1 MSDLITNNDQMWT
14 HLHTCYFCVSILHE
28 ADWGDHP
35 SIDVIELSARDERIS
50 VLGCPWV
57 TNTEYWAAYSRSPKG
72 WAPCTFTEKQHF
84 QPFARQ
90 IITLKL
96 ILYSWLFCSVYIQ
109 VIPPKSF
116 LLSRVK
122 QWSAEH
128 WPKYC
133 SGFCWV
139 SRASKQLVGTNSCAT
154 SARRHFLDNFFISR
168 IEKSYLK

>member
-1 MSDLITNNDQMWT
+1 MDSPPYLLLLCIHSSLGRLRRSSKHRCDRTFSKRWTN
-14 HLHTCYFCVSILHE
+14 
-28 ADWGDHP
+28 
-35 SIDVIELSARDERIS
+35 IS
-50 VLGCPWV
+50 LRCPWV
-57 TNTEYWAAYSRSPKG
+57 TNTEYWAAYSRSPTG
-72 WAPCTFTEKQHF
+72 WAPCTFTVMQHF
-84 QPFARQ
+84 PPFARQ

-154 SARRHFLDNFFISR
+154 SARRHFLDNFFFQES
-168 IEKSYLK
+168 EKSK

>member
-1 MSDLITNNDQMWT
+1 MIKCGLT
-14 HLHTCYFCVSILHE
+14 SILVTSVY
-28 ADWGDHP
+28 P
-35 SIDVIELSARDERIS
+35 FFMRQIEEIIQASMWSNFQQEMNEYQFS
-50 VLGCPWV
+50 GVLWV
-57 TNTEYWAAYSRSPKG
+57 TNTEYWAAYSRSPTGG
-72 WAPCTFTEKQHF
+72 WAPCTFTVMQHF

-90 IITLKL
+90 IIDLKL
-96 ILYSWLFCSVYIQ
+96 ILYSWLFWSVYIQ

-154 SARRHFLDNFFISR
+154 SARRHFLDNFFIPK